1 MTRQRRPQAAAGQQS
16 AAWAEAER
24 SLQDRLRHAETAAAS
39 ASGQAARLGLE
50 LEQGKQQLAGATEQL
65 AEARAALSEAQQALD
80 VERQRRAT
88 AETTAGHLR
97 SDLASAQ
104 ESLNTLEKVGQAR
117 TAAADIIGDI
127 VAVVWIT
134 HTAADRIGILLRL
147 LVYHV

>member
-1 MTRQRRPQAAAGQQS
+1 MART
-16 AAWAEAER
+16 
-24 SLQDRLRHAETAAAS
+24 ET
-39 ASGQAARLGLE
+39 
-50 LEQGKQQLAGATEQL
+50 T
-65 AEARAALSEAQQALD
+65 
-80 VERQRRAT
+80 AT